1 MDEPHC
7 PKCGWHW
14 SQFREEGL
22 VGCEACYDAFA
33 PELVAALKRP
43 EVESGPAPTLQAGSE
58 VPDLVS

>member
-7 PKCGWHW
+7 PRCGWRW
-14 SQFREEGL
+14 SQFREDGL

-43 EVESGPAPTLQAGSE
+43 EEVSGVASTLQSGTE
-58 VPDLVS
+58 EPDLVS